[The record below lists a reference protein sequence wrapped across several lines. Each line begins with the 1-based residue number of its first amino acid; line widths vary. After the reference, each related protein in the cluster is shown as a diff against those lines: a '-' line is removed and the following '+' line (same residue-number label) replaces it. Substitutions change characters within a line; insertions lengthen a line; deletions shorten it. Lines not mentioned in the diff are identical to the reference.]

1 MFIDPSLAAELIK
14 LVKMRL
20 MHLQLESNM
29 ILDDYKQCIKN
40 EKKKKK
46 KALIMCCGNLP
57 QSS

>member
-14 LVKMRL
+14 LVKPRL

-40 EKKKKK
+40 EKKE
-46 KALIMCCGNLP
+46 ALIMCCGNLP
-57 QSS
+57 ESS